1 MKSSKKILKVTNR
14 SLLMMIVK
22 DKQNNNLLNIVYY
35 CFFDQKMQ
43 LVQIPILTL

>member
-1 MKSSKKILKVTNR
+1 MKTSKKILKVTNR

-43 LVQIPILTL
+43 LDQIPILTL